1 MHRVGGIS
9 GHDFRT
15 VLRPEAGVEEPEKKR
30 KIIGRRE
37 GLNCMRP
44 STINWGYNIYDIHI
58 YLDIIFEMN

>member
-1 MHRVGGIS
+1 MHRVSGIS

-44 STINWGYNIYDIHI
+44 STINWGCIYI
-58 YLDIIFEMN
+58 YIRYYFSDELI